1 MNGNEVFSG
10 YLDVKVSARSR
21 RGFTP
26 WKAWH
31 KRWCE
36 IKRLDSMENGAK
48 LIIKTASEGSV
59 INSVTLP
66 RSSTVCRIKSHT
78 KNFAFGVFTLGRNQK
93 AILFLSGNS
102 ETDTQ
107 KWMACIRKTL
117 MVATYTPVGKVNFHV
132 SLVDNDHSRAARLCG
147 LFGILSANSHEI
159 SISDPITG
167 DNIIKWS
174 WINFHQFH
182 LQAHTHPDDDNT
194 ICVMHTSKEFTSGA
208 GQIYFYCGE
217 APRLLEL
224 LVTRGKSRKLN
235 PFYAASQRLSQS
247 ESDLNKSNDAF
258 YSLRH
263 FSNSDDSG
271 VRVSISSDDY
281 GSRIKSK
288 TLSMNGLLS
297 KTPGGSEAEDDD
309 SDINNQ
315 LYIESKIPRGESGVS
330 LASGVYEEIPELL
343 PDKPTN
349 MSTSLNIYTNSHMIH
364 LYEDPEEV
372 TASILIKYGKVRAP
386 PPLPPRIY
394 SNLDKDCD
402 INGIATASTPT
413 KISTNFITNMCN
425 LQKYRSRTLPAK
437 DLRRLSQT
445 FSCDSDY
452 MVMTPKNKKKAKDS
466 VIAESVYVPMSPIA
480 SLKTKLENCYMVM
493 SGKKC

>member
-31 KRWCE
+31 KQWCE
-36 IKRLDSMENGAK
+36 IKRLDCMENGAK
-48 LIIKTASEGSV
+48 LILKTAAEGSV
-59 INSVTLP
+59 ISSVILP
-66 RSSTVCRIKSHT
+66 RSSTVCRIESHT
-78 KNFAFGVFTLGRNQK
+78 KSFAFCVSTLGRNQK
-93 AILFLSGNS
+93 PILFLSGSS

-107 KWMACIRKTL
+107 KWMAYIRKTL
-117 MVATYTPVGKVNFHV
+117 MVASYIPVGSLNFHV
-132 SLVDNDHSRAARLCG
+132 SLVDNDHSRAAGVYG
-147 LFGILSANSHEI
+147 LFGILSVNSQEI
-159 SISDPITG
+159 SISDPSTG
-167 DNIIKWS
+167 DNLVKWS
-174 WINFHQFH
+174 WIHFHQFH
-182 LQAHTHPDDDNT
+182 LQAHTHPDDENT

-208 GQIYFYCGE
+208 GQIYFYCEDG
-217 APRLLEL
+217 PKLLEL
-224 LVTRGKSRKLN
+224 LVTHGKSRKLN
-235 PFYAASQRLSQS
+235 TLFASSQRLSQS

-281 GSRIKSK
+281 GCRMKSK

-297 KTPGGSEAEDDD
+297 KTPGGSETEDDD
-309 SDINNQ
+309 TDINQ
-315 LYIESKIPRGESGVS
+315 IYIESKIPRGESGVS

-343 PDKPTN
+343 PDLCKPLN
-349 MSTSLNIYTNSHMIH
+349 MTTSLNIYTNSHMIH

-372 TASILIKYGKVRAP
+372 AASILRKYGKVCAP

-402 INGIATASTPT
+402 IATAPNPSKLT
-413 KISTNFITNMCN
+413 TNLIG
-425 LQKYRSRTLPAK
+425 KYRSHTLPAK

-466 VIAESVYVPMSPIA
+466 IVVESVYVPMSPIA
-480 SLKTKLENCYMVM
+480 ALKTKLENCYMVM